1 MKNKSLFL
9 ALAVLAFAV
18 TSCKTEYEILLEGND
33 VDAKYAAA
41 FDYFNQGKYSRSSQL
56 FESLATVSGG
66 TERDDTVQYYWGL
79 SNYRWKDYYTAETNF
94 SNFLSNHPLSPFAQD
109 AYYYRI
115 DCMYRETLRYEL
127 DQKPTNLA
135 VAAISQYLSSYPDTP
150 YRTICNHMLDDL
162 GERLDKKAFENA
174 RLYYKMEDYKAAI
187 TAFRNVLK
195 DDADNIYREDILY
208 TLAMAS
214 YKYASMSVPEKQK
227 ERYLVFVDDY
237 LNFIGEYETSEYRH
251 ELDGLYK
258 KAQKYLG
265 RYPTVI
271 AADEED
277 QEGEE
282 TED

>member
-258 KAQKYLG
+258 KAQKFLG

>member
-271 AADEED
+271 AVDEED